1 MLASVSHPIRFP
13 EYAHA
18 RGRNG
23 DFAPKSI
30 EVQVDRT
37 EDGTPIV
44 RICVY
49 SRRHGDGPP
58 VVVTVA
64 VREWRELSM
73 LVAQEVARALSERQ
87 EPGPEA
93 RG

>member
-1 MLASVSHPIRFP
+1 MLASVSQPIRYP

-23 DFAPKSI
+23 DFAPRSI
-30 EVQVDRT
+30 EVQVDRH

-44 RICVY
+44 RFCVY

-64 VREWRELSM
+64 VREWREISM
-73 LVAQEVARALSERQ
+73 VIAQEVAHALSERQ
-87 EPGPEA
+87 DPSGA
-93 RG
+93 